1 MYIVV
6 RDDGGVVT
14 QLFVCDDEAGVY
26 AVLRNE
32 LIAIAHDAL
41 SPEQATQ
48 WDAYLTDAT
57 PDQLPLRIDEFV
69 EFVEQ
74 FPTSSDWNF
83 TVFAPDE
90 ISDHR
95 TETTATTPA

>member
-48 WDAYLTDAT
+48 WDAYLTGAT
-57 PDQLPLRIDEFV
+57 ADQLPRRIDEFV
-69 EFVEQ
+69 AQ
-74 FPTSSDWNF
+74 FPTSPEWNF

-95 TETTATTPA
+95 TETTTTTPA

>member
-14 QLFVCDDEAGVY
+14 QLFVCDDESGAYEVI
-26 AVLRNE
+26 RTE
-32 LIAIAHDAL
+32 LIKIAHDAL
-41 SPEQATQ
+41 SPEQAKH
-48 WDAYLTDAT
+48 WDAYLTGAASE
-57 PDQLPLRIDEFV
+57 QLPRRIS

-74 FPTSSDWNF
+74 FPTCPEWNF

-90 ISDHR
+90 ITDQRS
-95 TETTATTPA
+95 EP

>member
-41 SPEQATQ
+41 SPEQATH
-48 WDAYLTDAT
+48 WDAYLTGAT
-57 PDQLPLRIDEFV
+57 SDQLPLRIDEFV
-69 EFVEQ
+69 EQ
-74 FPTSSDWNF
+74 FPTSSEWNF
-83 TVFAPDE
+83 TVFAPDD
-90 ISDHR
+90 ISDQR
-95 TETTATTPA
+95 TETTITTPA